1 MHLRG
6 LTVPVDNLLVFNSG
20 DFGNYGNFGN
30 FCRARTAHARTT
42 ACDKVFMVVSTRVHF
57 H

>member
-20 DFGNYGNFGN
+20 DFGNYGNF
-30 FCRARTAHARTT
+30 CRARTANLTPGLQPAT
-42 ACDKVFMVVSTRVHF
+42 KSSW
-57 H
+57 